1 MLIRPFQPADLAVL
15 VDLTIEVFGPFY
27 EESFRAM
34 VPPDVY
40 EHQHGSWADDYRDW
54 IPKLHDP
61 GQNKHVLVAE
71 TDTKEIVGY
80 IGWVID
86 SERRH
91 GEIDIVGVR
100 ESARSHGLGRRL
112 CEEAMR
118 HMREQQVEVVELG
131 TGGDPFHA
139 PARGLYESLGFHLV
153 PVARY
158 LRAL

>member
-27 EESFRAM
+27 EESPGAM

-40 EHQHGSWADDYRDW
+40 EHQHGSWADDYRDEV
-54 IPKLHDP
+54 PKLHDP
-61 GQNKHVLVAE
+61 VHHKHVLVAE
-71 TDTKEIVGY
+71 TDTQEIVGY

-86 SERRH
+86 PDRRH
-91 GEIDIVGVR
+91 GDIDMVGVR
-100 ESARSHGLGRRL
+100 ESARGHGLGRRL
-112 CEEAMR
+112 CEEALR
-118 HMREQQVEVVELG
+118 HMREQEVEVVGVG
-131 TGGDPFHA
+131 TGADPFHA
-139 PARGLYESLGFHLV
+139 PARGLYESLGFHLI